1 MMNLALILT
10 STILGVVGQM
20 TLKKGMTALGPL
32 ALTAR
37 EAPGLALRIFTTPA
51 VIIGLGIYVTS
62 SCFWLLALSRV
73 QLTYAYPFASL
84 SYVLIVIASWMLL
97 GEHPSPLR
105 LGGMAIIMIGVLL
118 ISQT

>member
-20 TLKKGMTALGPL
+20 ALKKGMTALGPL
-32 ALTAR
+32 ALTAKG
-37 EAPGLALRIFTTPA
+37 APGLALQMFTTPA
-51 VIIGLGIYVTS
+51 VILGLGIYVTS
-62 SCFWLLALSRV
+62 SFFWLLALSRV

-84 SYVLIVIASWMLL
+84 SYVLIVVASWALL

-105 LGGMAIIMIGVLL
+105 LSGMGVIMLGVLL

>member
-10 STILGVVGQM
+10 STVFGVVGQLM
-20 TLKKGMTALGPL
+20 LKRGMTVLGPL
-32 ALTAR
+32 SPTVR
-37 EAPGLALRIFTTPA
+37 DAPGLVVRVFTTPA
-51 VIIGLGIYVTS
+51 VVLGLAIYVGATF
-62 SCFWLLALSRV
+62 FWLLALSRV

-84 SYVLIVIASWMLL
+84 SYVLIVIAAWTML

-105 LGGMAIIMIGVLL
+105 LGGMGVIVLGVLL